1 MKSNRAC
8 LRIHLLSLQS
18 VKAKDLRW
26 LTSKSIII
34 TSHGVQIEFAILH
47 LRLIKSAR
55 QVANFRSLIAT
66 PVLLSD
72 GRASTWCLQ
81 KLPPASQ
88 PAPLFSLSDSNE
100 LRASILVQF
109 ACNAN
114 KLLKYRNTGKGP
126 QRRKWLVPK
135 CSGNEI
141 IR

>member
-1 MKSNRAC
+1 MRNLILSPKKSMKKETMKSNRAC

-47 LRLIKSAR
+47 LRLFKSAR

-88 PAPLFSLSDSNE
+88 HHSFLCQILMNCVIPFLCNLPATRTN
-100 LRASILVQF
+100 
-109 ACNAN
+109 
-114 KLLKYRNTGKGP
+114 Y
-126 QRRKWLVPK
+126 
-135 CSGNEI
+135 
-141 IR
+141 